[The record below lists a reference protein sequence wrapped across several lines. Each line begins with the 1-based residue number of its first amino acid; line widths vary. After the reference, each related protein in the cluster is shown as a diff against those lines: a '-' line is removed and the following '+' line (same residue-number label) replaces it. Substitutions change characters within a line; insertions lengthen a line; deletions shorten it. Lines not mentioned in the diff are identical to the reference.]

1 MNKRNPIDHSWYLD
15 IAALQNT
22 SRLQD
27 LLPDADKH
35 STAVRSVFRS
45 ANILTCLSNGI
56 NTITDIAASC
66 NLNKATVHRLL
77 KALMESHLAMQ
88 DPTSHR
94 YYLGYSIARIVSNP
108 YSSHEY
114 LITCSLKQMGKL
126 SALTGE
132 TINLTILI
140 GIQNV
145 LLRDIPSPHELRVVE
160 RGMDMRYVSSGATAK
175 VLISQLEKSK
185 LDIALA
191 NLNLGLLTDDKKPTR
206 EKVIAQ
212 LQKIEQEGFCVSS
225 SARIQGAM
233 CLAVPVR
240 NYVLPV
246 ALSIIGPES
255 RMQSKTDAY
264 LSELKS
270 AATEVETK
278 ISETFGPQQPG

>member
-1 MNKRNPIDHSWYLD
+1 MNKRNPVDHSWYQEMSEPLNP
-15 IAALQNT
+15 AQ
-22 SRLQD
+22 LQD

-45 ANILTCLSNGI
+45 ANILICLSNGI
-56 NTITDIAASC
+56 NTITDIAAAC

-77 KALMESHLAMQ
+77 KALLESRLAMQ

-94 YYLGYSIARIVSNP
+94 YYLGYSIARIISNP

-114 LITCSLKQMGKL
+114 LITCSLKQMSRL

-145 LLRDIPSPHELRVVE
+145 LLRDIPSSHELRVVE
-160 RGMDMRYVSSGATAK
+160 RGLDMRYVSSGATAK

-191 NLNLGLLTDDKKPTR
+191 NLNLSLLTDDKQPSR
-206 EKVIAQ
+206 ESVIAQ
-212 LQKIEQEGFCVSS
+212 LQKIKLNGFCVSN
-225 SARIQGAM
+225 SARIRGAM
-233 CLAVPVR
+233 CLAVPIH

-255 RMQSKTDAY
+255 RMEPKIEAY
-264 LSELKS
+264 LKEIK
-270 AATEVETK
+270 AAAQEIEGK
-278 ISETFGPQQPG
+278 INETFGTTSVA